1 MSFKKIVYIVF
12 IAAAFIVLAIFIAQN
27 NQPVTIKFM
36 KWQYDSQSGLIVLFS
51 FIIGMFVGF
60 LLWIFSLIFRQRP
73 VKKKELPD
81 TPMEETVPE
90 EPVADSKETDAG
102 KQYYDR
108 S

>member
-36 KWQYDSQSGLIVLFS
+36 KWQYESQSGLIVLFS

-60 LLWIFSLIFRQRP
+60 ILWILSLIFRKRP
-73 VKKKELPD
+73 AKKNELPD
-81 TPMEETVPE
+81 VPMD
-90 EPVADSKETDAG
+90 EPQGKESGEDREKLDAG
-102 KQYYDR
+102 NTY
-108 S
+108 

>member
-1 MSFKKIVYIVF
+1 MSVKKIIYIVF

-73 VKKKELPD
+73 AKKKELPD
-81 TPMEETVPE
+81 TPMEEAVPE
-90 EPVADSKETDAG
+90 EPVADSEGTDAG
-102 KQYYDR
+102 NQ
-108 S
+108 